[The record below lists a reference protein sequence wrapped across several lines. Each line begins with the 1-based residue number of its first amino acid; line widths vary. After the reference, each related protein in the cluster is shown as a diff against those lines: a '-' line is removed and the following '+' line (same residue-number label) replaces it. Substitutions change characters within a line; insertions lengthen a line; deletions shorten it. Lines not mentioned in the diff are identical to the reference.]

1 MRILIA
7 DDNPLVRKGVRRILS
22 SQLNHEVCGE
32 ASDGTEVLRLAHMLL
47 PDLVLLDVSM
57 PGSGGLQ
64 AARILRREL
73 PQVKVLIMSHHDPN
87 YLLSFVIEAG
97 AHGYVD
103 KSRLDSDLAATIGN
117 IEQTRI

>member
-1 MRILIA
+1 MCIEVIVSVWNIWLIRFRP
-7 DDNPLVRKGVRRILS
+7 N
-22 SQLNHEVCGE
+22 
-32 ASDGTEVLRLAHMLL
+32 LRNCQRH
-47 PDLVLLDVSM
+47 PE
-57 PGSGGLQ
+57 

>member
-1 MRILIA
+1 MSAMCIEVIVSVWNIWLIRFRP
-7 DDNPLVRKGVRRILS
+7 N
-22 SQLNHEVCGE
+22 
-32 ASDGTEVLRLAHMLL
+32 LRNCQRH
-47 PDLVLLDVSM
+47 PE
-57 PGSGGLQ
+57 

-97 AHGYVD
+97 VRGYVD